1 MIRVVA
7 DTNVYVSA
15 LLFGG
20 APEEVLL
27 LARTG
32 SISLHS
38 SAAIQEELNRVL
50 AAKFGWKSSRV
61 RAAQAAL
68 SKFTV
73 AEIPKAVVK
82 AVAED
87 DSDNRVLECALAAR
101 AHVIVS
107 GDRHLRKLRNFQGIP
122 ILSPREFLAGL
133 PEFGD

>member
-7 DTNVYVSA
+7 DTNVYVSE

-20 APEEVLL
+20 TPDEVLL

-50 AAKFGWKSSRV
+50 AVKFGWESSQV

-68 SKFTV
+68 GRFTV
-73 AEIPKAVVK
+73 AEIPKTVVK
-82 AVAED
+82 AVSED
-87 DSDNRVLECALAAR
+87 DSDNRVLECALAAQ

>member
-50 AAKFGWKSSRV
+50 AVKFGWESSQV

-68 SKFTV
+68 GRFTV
-73 AEIPKAVVK
+73 AEIPKTVVK
-82 AVAED
+82 AVSED
-87 DSDNRVLECALAAR
+87 DSDNRVLECALAAQ